1 MGTAGWTVC
10 GDSIEMEREYINKVF
25 YWVFTAFF
33 FCLLKK
39 DKLLFHPDTLPIQK
53 HLISIMHLM
62 ALESSYANVFF

>member
-33 FCLLKK
+33 FVYFKRINFYFTLI
-39 DKLLFHPDTLPIQK
+39 LFQYKST
-53 HLISIMHLM
+53 
-62 ALESSYANVFF
+62 